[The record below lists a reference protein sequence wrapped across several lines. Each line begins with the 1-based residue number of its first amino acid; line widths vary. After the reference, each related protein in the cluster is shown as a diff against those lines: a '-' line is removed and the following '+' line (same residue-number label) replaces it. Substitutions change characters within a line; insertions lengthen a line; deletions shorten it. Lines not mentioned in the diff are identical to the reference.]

1 MDSFLSVFFL
11 SRSLPRHWPLAS
23 NLSKKRAHLLAA
35 WICEMSAVS
44 IQFYINKIRKAKPGK
59 AKWAALKKVK
69 LVGSKTTLLFVGKH
83 LLPAPLCMFLPFF
96 VPSPFFSLALCCI
109 GDLVLFPRPIMQT
122 CTLHMVLMTATK
134 IVSDPQNA
142 LLLFRADTF
151 MCHSDS
157 PCDFAQV
164 LKHLVRVLSIRAVGL
179 SRLLQLLHLL

>member
-1 MDSFLSVFFL
+1 
-11 SRSLPRHWPLAS
+11 
-23 NLSKKRAHLLAA
+23 
-35 WICEMSAVS
+35 MSAVS

-96 VPSPFFSLALCCI
+96 VPSPFFSLALCCV

-134 IVSDPQNA
+134 IVSDPQTQCYFLGLIPSCATVTHRVILHRFWNI
-142 LLLFRADTF
+142 LSGFCPSGPSVCPVSSSCCTF
-151 MCHSDS
+151 CS
-157 PCDFAQV
+157 AT
-164 LKHLVRVLSIRAVGL
+164 LTA
-179 SRLLQLLHLL
+179 